1 MALPDRLKEAR
12 RRKGLSQELVAEHLE
27 VSRQAVTKWESGQSR
42 PNARNLQA
50 LAELYGIPVEELLD
64 EASDG
69 QKKTPNMILRANLIR
84 MAIATQAGAL
94 YACAQ
99 EVYLLRSPE
108 YTDKELYRGAFIF
121 SLVFLALA
129 SIWMLGNQFYER
141 DPGRRR
147 KNVVIEFIYICIQC
161 AVTLLTIHFGMGLV
175 GLAFLIAVMLV
186 YILYVNPKLMRRAQY

>member
-161 AVTLLTIHFGMGLV
+161 AVTLLTIRFGMGLV